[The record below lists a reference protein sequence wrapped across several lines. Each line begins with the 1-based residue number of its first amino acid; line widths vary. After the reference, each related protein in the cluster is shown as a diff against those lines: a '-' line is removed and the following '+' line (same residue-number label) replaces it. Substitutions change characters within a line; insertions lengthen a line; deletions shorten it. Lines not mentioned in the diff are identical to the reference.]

1 MSIVQSKSILGMHMT
16 NDKEGEIEAWTSK
29 LAVNAKNALALRSR
43 GTLYLELGRA
53 DDAEL
58 DARSWLALEPK
69 VGAAH
74 GLLGVVLMAQR
85 RFDEA
90 VKTYKHGIQADPKD
104 ETLHDRLR
112 RARIA
117 VIDELAADEDIAI
130 LHPATREPP
139 QPATS
144 VPSAPET
151 TTPLPPL
158 PRQESSNS
166 SINPSRTMTTP
177 STELQNFSGQP
188 VSTLLHLVLR
198 LVWLILLDL
207 HRSSPHLSNAGL
219 LVAVGI
225 VGVCVQ
231 NWLGLLLL
239 AVAAIGLVYMPSR
252 LEQWMETSSDKL
264 YTISL
269 IPCMLACVPMVLKVV
284 GLYNLFW
291 FIHQDNYLAL
301 GLLVYFVVVLHTK
314 QSPKLVK
321 AGMYLLIVL
330 YWVVYRR
337 HHRDMFRFIPPA
349 SFELASFILAG
360 ISPMQVQQAT
370 KRSLATLLTELSPH
384 VNLWGVLALGHWA
397 VDFWSQPS
405 SFTIEDILASFRKVQ
420 GSAINLFQTEIQAY
434 RASHDGRSS
443 ATSSSDDYA
452 VMVAYVAK
460 TIRALPPSK
469 RVAAIV
475 MVLQRCV
482 HTVVFLLLF
491 LRGHICLALM
501 PLMAQEIGAFQGIV
515 HAFTEFDTSECDT
528 LDIICNQSPPLL
540 TVWTNVKAGVYCM
553 ECSVT
558 ATKVAVAATSAT
570 LLATQLSHLATTVA
584 AVRREGVVHH
594 MDNLIDVAATLFESR
609 HLIQPIHEAW
619 IEVTR
624 RWWARP
630 S

>member
-1 MSIVQSKSILGMHMT
+1 MT

-139 QPATS
+139 QPAT
-144 VPSAPET
+144 
-151 TTPLPPL
+151 
-158 PRQESSNS
+158 
-166 SINPSRTMTTP
+166 
-177 STELQNFSGQP
+177 
-188 VSTLLHLVLR
+188 
-198 LVWLILLDL
+198 
-207 HRSSPHLSNAGL
+207 
-219 LVAVGI
+219 
-225 VGVCVQ
+225 
-231 NWLGLLLL
+231 
-239 AVAAIGLVYMPSR
+239 R